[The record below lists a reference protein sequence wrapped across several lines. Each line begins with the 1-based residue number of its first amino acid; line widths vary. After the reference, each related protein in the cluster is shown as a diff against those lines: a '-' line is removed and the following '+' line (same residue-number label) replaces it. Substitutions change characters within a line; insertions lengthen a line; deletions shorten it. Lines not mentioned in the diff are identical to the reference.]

1 MKLRPVSYYKLHPKN
16 YPQELKDKFY
26 PDGKI
31 RQVGA
36 EDYDKLQVGFI
47 AQEVKAVNDEMH
59 AENNIVSIDEDG
71 FHRLDYEK
79 IIVPLVKAVQEQQ
92 AQIAEFVKGA
102 KAQETQITELQ
113 NKINAIMEM
122 QASASASKSYGEGDQ

>member
-1 MKLRPVSYYKLHPKN
+1 MKLRPVSYYKLHPIN

-26 PDGKI
+26 PNGKI

-71 FHRLDYEK
+71 FHRMDYEK
-79 IIVPLVKAVQEQQ
+79 IVVPLVKAVQEQQ
-92 AQIAEFVKGA
+92 EQIEILQAQIKSLLAMKNEIHSD
-102 KAQETQITELQ
+102 ETMTG
-113 NKINAIMEM
+113 
-122 QASASASKSYGEGDQ
+122 SDQ

>member
-1 MKLRPVSYYKLHPKN
+1 MKLRPVSYYKLHPRN

-71 FHRLDYEK
+71 FHRMDYEK

>member
-1 MKLRPVSYYKLHPKN
+1 MLLGLHLLQSLPLLMAVRP
-16 YPQELKDKFY
+16 
-26 PDGKI
+26 
-31 RQVGA
+31 RRWWQVGA

-71 FHRLDYEK
+71 FHRMDYEK

-92 AQIAEFVKGA
+92 A
-102 KAQETQITELQ
+102 QITELQ

>member
-47 AQEVKAVNDEMH
+47 AQEVKAVNDEMN

-71 FHRLDYEK
+71 FHRMDYEK

-92 AQIAEFVKGA
+92 SQIAEFVKGA

-122 QASASASKSYGEGDQ
+122 QASASAPKSYGEGDQ

>member
-1 MKLRPVSYYKLHPKN
+1 MKLRPVSYFKLHPRN

-71 FHRLDYEK
+71 FHRMDYEK

-92 AQIAEFVKGA
+92 EQIEVLQAQIKSLLAMKNEIHSD
-102 KAQETQITELQ
+102 ETMTG
-113 NKINAIMEM
+113 
-122 QASASASKSYGEGDQ
+122 SDQ